1 MKYCEEYIEAK
12 KEVVKEFIAETVIK
26 NIDFMGID
34 FNSIADTQALT
45 VLDEIRNVLLE
56 KKSDRQTVL
65 EIRQIFDKHKMSYEK
80 PLFQR

>member
-1 MKYCEEYIEAK
+1 MRYSEEYIEIK

-45 VLDEIRNVLLE
+45 ALDEIRKILMD
-56 KKSDRQTVL
+56 KKSDRQTVS
-65 EIRQIFDKHKMSYEK
+65 EIRQIFDKHKISSEK

>member
-1 MKYCEEYIEAK
+1 MRYSEEYIEIK

-45 VLDEIRNVLLE
+45 ALDEIRKILMD
-56 KKSDRQTVL
+56 KKSDRQTVS
-65 EIRQIFDKHKMSYEK
+65 EIRQIFDKHKISLEK